1 MQQGDSSL
9 KGQRIVVVHTAGS
22 WTEAMVVRGL
32 LESAGIA
39 SPSLGD
45 GDPSAL
51 PDVTPILHGIEIY
64 ALESQAEQAQK
75 MIEEYLSETGEE
87 AEAEDD
93 GGDEAGES
101 DEDA

>member
-22 WTEAMVVRGL
+22 WAEAMVVRGL

-39 SPSLGD
+39 SPVLGD

-51 PDVTPILHGIEIY
+51 PDVTPFLHGIEIY
-64 ALESQAEQAQK
+64 ALESEAQRARK
-75 MIEEYLSETGEE
+75 LIEEYLEDTEQGPDESGEQ
-87 AEAEDD
+87 
-93 GGDEAGES
+93 G
-101 DEDA
+101 